1 MPEAGS
7 FSSVLPSVVPRWII
21 SFISLYRAFTGLV
34 TLLPLR
40 AAYRLGQ
47 VMGILGYLVFWPY
60 RWLAIRNLTI
70 AYGTTLSRVEIRRL
84 ALIHFTTL
92 GANLLCSIK
101 ASNYNAAKL
110 RTIAQ
115 VEGMETIRAA
125 LERGKGV
132 VLVISHIGNW
142 ELFAHLCQFL
152 PEFQWGT
159 VYQPL
164 GNRYIEAHI
173 QRMRQKVKLFSRK
186 SGFNAP
192 TAFLRAGG
200 ALGVLVD
207 QHAGDGGVWTPFF
220 GRLASTSPLAAL
232 LALRTEAVV
241 VPMAVHTAGIAK
253 WRVVISQP
261 IPTVEPGGN
270 TLTTEALTAR
280 INLVL
285 EAQINS
291 AAPDW
296 FWVHN
301 RWKLPRPKFL
311 LATYRR
317 GIVLPPEV
325 PASELKPFRILV
337 RSTNWLGDAVM
348 TLPAI
353 QSIARGRPDAQIIVL
368 APEKL
373 AGLFAEVPGVAKV
386 LPIRKGM
393 SVFTVAAAI
402 RRAGPFDAAVIL
414 PNSVRSALETF
425 LGGVPRRV
433 GYAGHRRRWL
443 LNQVVPEPPDPFK
456 LEGEAEVVRRV
467 APARPHQSQ
476 RYAHLALTIGADQV
490 AACAEPPPNTNP
502 LQVERGAFLRI
513 GICPGAEYGPT
524 KRWLPERFA
533 ATAKLVGEQK
543 PVNWVLFGVETDQ
556 ESGEPIAK
564 ELADRCENRIGKT
577 DLTGL
582 IAELRGCHALLTND
596 TGTMHLAAYL
606 GVPVVAVF
614 GSTDPVLTG
623 PLAPSERVRIL
634 RHQVECSPC
643 FLARCPLDLR
653 CMKAVSAEEAA
664 AAVLELVDPERALPL
679 VHLAV

>member
-1 MPEAGS
+1 MDY
-7 FSSVLPSVVPRWII
+7 FVYL
-21 SFISLYRAFTGLV
+21 LYRAFTGLIA
-34 TLLPLR
+34 LLPLR

-47 VMGILGYLVFWPY
+47 GLGVLGYLVFWPY
-60 RWLAIRNLTI
+60 RRLAVANLTI
-70 AYGTTLSRVEIRRL
+70 AYGESLSRAELRRL
-84 ALIHFTTL
+84 ALLHFTTV

-101 ASNYNAAKL
+101 ASNYDAAKL
-110 RTIAQ
+110 RQIAQ
-115 VEGMETIRAA
+115 VEGMETIRTA

-142 ELFAHLCQFL
+142 ELFAQLCQFL

-164 GNRYIEAHI
+164 GNRHIEAHI
-173 QRMRQKVKLFSRK
+173 QLMRQKVKLFSRK

-207 QHAGDGGVWTPFF
+207 QHAGDGGIWTPFF

-241 VPMAVHTAGIAK
+241 VPMAVHTAGVGR

-261 IPTVEPGGN
+261 ISTFEPDG
-270 TLTTEALTAR
+270 TRSETEGLTAR

-285 EAQINS
+285 QGQIDT
-291 AAPDW
+291 APPDW

-301 RWKLPRPKFL
+301 RWKTPQPKFL

-317 GIVLPPEV
+317 GIALPPEIS
-325 PASELKPFRILV
+325 PDDLKPFRILI

-353 QSIARGRPDAQIIVL
+353 QAIAQGRPDAEITVL
-368 APEKL
+368 APEKI
-373 AGLFAEVPGVAKV
+373 ASLFDDVPWVAAV
-386 LPIRKGM
+386 LPIKKE
-393 SVFTVAAAI
+393 SVFGVAALI
-402 RRAGPFDAAVIL
+402 RKAGPFDVAVVL
-414 PNSVRSALETF
+414 PNSVRSALEVR
-425 LGGVPRRV
+425 LARVPRRV

-443 LNQVVPEPPDPFK
+443 LNQIVAEPPDPFK
-456 LEGEAEVVRRV
+456 VENDPAVVRRV
-467 APARPHQSQ
+467 APLRPHQSR
-476 RYAHLALTIGADQV
+476 RYAHLATEIGAAEV
-490 AACAEPPPNTNP
+490 AAFAQPPGGTRAP
-502 LQVERGAFLRI
+502 VAERGAFLRI
-513 GICPGAEYGPT
+513 GLCPGAEYGPT

-533 ATAKLVGEQK
+533 EAAKLVGEQR
-543 PVNWVLFGVETDQ
+543 PVEWMLFGVEKDRLL
-556 ESGEPIAK
+556 GEPIQT
-564 ELADRCENRIGKT
+564 LLGDRCENRIGQT
-577 DLTGL
+577 TLGEL
-582 IAELRGCHALLTND
+582 MEELRGCHALLTND

-614 GSTDPVLTG
+614 GSTDPALTG
-623 PLAPSERVRIL
+623 PLAPPERVRIL

-643 FLARCPLDLR
+643 FLKECPLDLR

-664 AAVLELVDPERALPL
+664 AALLGLLALAELHEPVSPLPF
-679 VHLAV
+679 

>member
-1 MPEAGS
+1 MDY
-7 FSSVLPSVVPRWII
+7 FVYLV
-21 SFISLYRAFTGLV
+21 YRLFTGLII
-34 TLLPLR
+34 LLPLR

-47 VMGILGYLVFWPY
+47 SLGLAGYLVCWPY
-60 RWLAIRNLTI
+60 QQLAINNLTI
-70 AYGTTLSRVEIRRL
+70 AYGGSLGRREIRRL

-101 ASNYNAAKL
+101 ASNYDAAKL
-110 RTIAQ
+110 HKIAQ
-115 VEGMETIRAA
+115 VEGMETIRTA

-132 VLVISHIGNW
+132 VLIISHIGNW
-142 ELFAHLCQFL
+142 ELFAQLCQFL

-164 GNRYIEAHI
+164 GNRHIEAHI
-173 QRMRQKVKLFSRK
+173 QQMRHKVKLFSRK

-207 QHAGDGGVWTPFF
+207 QHAGDGGIWTPFF

-241 VPMAVHTAGIAK
+241 VPMAVHTAGVGK

-261 IPTVEPGGN
+261 MATVDAGGRP
-270 TLTTEALTAR
+270 LETEALTAR

-285 EAQINS
+285 ESQINT
-291 AAPDW
+291 APPDW

-301 RWKLPRPKFL
+301 RWKTPRPRFL

-317 GIVLPPEV
+317 GIALPPEV
-325 PASELKPFRILV
+325 PVEALKPFRILV

-353 QSIARGRPDAQIIVL
+353 QAIARGRPDAEVTVL
-368 APEKL
+368 APEKI
-373 AGLFAEVPGVAKV
+373 AGLYDNVPGVAGI
-386 LPIRKGM
+386 LPIPKGM
-393 SVFTVAAAI
+393 GAFGVASMI
-402 RRAGPFDAAVIL
+402 RRAGPFDAAVVL
-414 PNSVRSALETF
+414 PNSLRSALEVR
-425 LGGVPRRV
+425 LAGVPRRV
-433 GYAGHRRRWL
+433 GYAGHYRRRL
-443 LNQVVPEPPDPFK
+443 LNQIVTEPLDPFK
-456 LEGEAEVVRRV
+456 AENDPNAIRRV
-467 APARPHQSQ
+467 APVREHQSR
-476 RYAHLALTIGADQV
+476 RYAHLALEIGAAEV
-490 AACAEPPPNTNP
+490 TAYGEPPGARRPALP
-502 LQVERGAFLRI
+502 ERGAFLRI

-533 ATAKLVGEQK
+533 EAAKLVGAQR
-543 PVNWVLFGVETDQ
+543 PVEWVLFGVEKDLAL
-556 ESGEPIAK
+556 GETIATVL
-564 ELADRCENRIGKT
+564 EGRCENRVGKT
-577 DLTGL
+577 TLGEL
-582 IAELRGCHALLTND
+582 MAELRCCHALLTND

-606 GVPVVAVF
+606 GVPVAAIF

-623 PLAPSERVRIL
+623 PLAPQEQVRIL

-643 FLARCPLDLR
+643 FLAQCPLDLR

-664 AAVLELVDPERALPL
+664 DAVLSLIGAEQTVPVSSLVG
-679 VHLAV
+679 